1 MVAAKSR
8 CSQSCMARGIG
19 RVAIDNNQCMK
30 TEGNDRQRKHPVPYK
45 EFDRLMRAIRDQARG
60 YPQEALE
67 DIFVHLEMIEK
78 RHGISGE

>member
-1 MVAAKSR
+1 
-8 CSQSCMARGIG
+8 MARGIG

-30 TEGNDRQRKHPVPYK
+30 TEGKDRPPKHPVPYK
-45 EFDRLMRAIRDQARG
+45 EFDRLMRAIKDQTRD

-78 RHGISGE
+78 RYGISGE